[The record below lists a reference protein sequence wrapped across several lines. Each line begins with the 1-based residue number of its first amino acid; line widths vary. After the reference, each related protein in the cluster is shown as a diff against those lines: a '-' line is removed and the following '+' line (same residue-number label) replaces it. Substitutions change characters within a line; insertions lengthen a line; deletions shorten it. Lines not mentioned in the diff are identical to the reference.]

1 MSLLLNVLTTQYR
14 YSPPAPPVLTVN
26 FAEGSV
32 LNTETSGSSLEACP
46 EMV

>member
-14 YSPPAPPVLTVN
+14 YSFPPVLTVN
-26 FAEGSV
+26 FAEDSV
-32 LNTETSGSSLEACP
+32 FNTETSGSSLEACP